1 MLNFRKKTPKGEMPD
16 KNLFTIFNPHTR
28 DLNERQWTQGYYQVV
43 SIDPSVKNMGFRIE
57 RRYPDGRIVPLAY
70 TRRNFFVA
78 APVDDAGKPVV
89 EASMVYETYEL
100 VTRFLDEFESM
111 FQESHIIII
120 ERQMPQNYKAVR
132 FSQHIIS
139 YFTLK
144 LKNTPLL
151 PIIVEV
157 DNKLKSRQLG
167 APRGIGER
175 QVKMWLI
182 EKAKELLQM
191 RQDTWSFNLLTKE
204 RKKDDLA
211 DVICQVE
218 AFFSYMGLPVT
229 VPVSTTPK
237 TSRLAIVTAPPVTT
251 NLAPS
256 AETSTVEVGS
266 STIVTPPLN
275 NPDPNPSTTE
285 PASIPDPNSNPKTS
299 TAPATPVQSAK
310 PKGRRRN
317 TKEVKV

>member
-43 SIDPSVKNMGFRIE
+43 SIDPAVKNMGFRIE
-57 RRYPDGRIVPLAY
+57 RRYPDGRILPLAY

-78 APVDDAGKPVV
+78 PPVDDAGKPVV

-100 VTRFLDEFESM
+100 ATRFLDEFEPM
-111 FQESHIIII
+111 FMQSHIVII
-120 ERQMPQNYKAVR
+120 ERQVPQNYKAVR

-144 LKNTPLL
+144 LKNNPLL

-175 QVKMWLI
+175 QVKMWLV

-191 RQDTWSFNLLTKE
+191 RQDTWSLNLLTKE

-229 VPVSTTPK
+229 VPVSTAPT
-237 TSRLAIVTAPPVTT
+237 TSRLTIVTPEST
-251 NLAPS
+251 NLAPVP
-256 AETSTVEVGS
+256 ETAPLPTTLGVPDKSNPIDPVDSGTV
-266 STIVTPPLN
+266 
-275 NPDPNPSTTE
+275 PSTNTISTE
-285 PASIPDPNSNPKTS
+285 TGTNPIPVTQP
-299 TAPATPVQSAK
+299 TAPAKPKARSRARATKSAK
-310 PKGRRRN
+310 A
-317 TKEVKV
+317 